1 MHKRK
6 RRAHRKVEL
15 NLAAML
21 DMAFQL
27 LAFFILTFQPIPIEG
42 GVRLR
47 LPSAQAVASDPKG
60 QPGRDPAV
68 LPVDIG
74 VRTLIIRVSADP
86 HSGAIAQLALGE
98 TPIDSLPALEARLRE
113 VFADVGNPFDQ
124 VLVQVSDNCR
134 YDELMRV
141 VEACTK
147 QKMSDSKTLPK
158 LSFVELPSG

>member
-6 RRAHRKVEL
+6 RRDYREVEL

-27 LAFFILTFQPIPIEG
+27 LAFFILTFQPLPIEG
-42 GVRLR
+42 GVKLR
-47 LPSAQAVASDPKG
+47 LPSAQAVARDTKG
-60 QPGRDPAV
+60 KPGNTPGV
-68 LPVDIG
+68 PPVDIG
-74 VRTLIIRVSADP
+74 VKTLTISVSADP
-86 HSGAIAQLALGE
+86 RSGAIAQLALGE
-98 TPIDSLPALEARLRE
+98 TPINSLPLLEARLKE
-113 VFADVGNPFDQ
+113 VFADVNNPFDQ

-147 QKMSDSKTLPK
+147 QKLPDGKALPK

>member
-6 RRAHRKVEL
+6 RRDHREVEL

-42 GVRLR
+42 GIKLR
-47 LPSAQAVASDPKG
+47 LPSAQAVARNPTG
-60 QPGRDPAV
+60 QPGRTSSVP
-68 LPVDIG
+68 PVDVGIK
-74 VRTLIIRVSADP
+74 TLTIRVSADP
-86 HSGAIAQLALGE
+86 RSGAIAQLALGD
-98 TPIDSLPALEARLRE
+98 TPIDSLPLLEARLRE

-124 VLVQVSDNCR
+124 VLVQVSDKCR

-147 QKMSDSKTLPK
+147 QKLSDRKALPK

>member
-6 RRAHRKVEL
+6 RRDHREVEL

-27 LAFFILTFQPIPIEG
+27 LAFFILTFQPLPIEG
-42 GVRLR
+42 GVKLR
-47 LPSAQAVASDPKG
+47 LPSAQAVARDTKG
-60 QPGRDPAV
+60 KSGNTLGV

-74 VRTLIIRVSADP
+74 VKTLTISVSADP
-86 HSGAIAQLALGE
+86 RSGVIAQLALGE
-98 TPIDSLPALEARLRE
+98 TPINSLPLLEARLRE
-113 VFADVGNPFDQ
+113 VFADVSNPFDQ

-147 QKMSDSKTLPK
+147 QKLSDSKTLPK

>member
-6 RRAHRKVEL
+6 RRAHREVEL

-47 LPSAQAVASDPKG
+47 LPSAQAVAGDTKG
-60 QPGRDPAV
+60 RPGNTPGV
-68 LPVDIG
+68 PPVDNG
-74 VRTLIIRVSADP
+74 TRTLTIRVSADP
-86 HSGAIAQLALGE
+86 RSGAIAQLALGD
-98 TPIDSLPALEARLRE
+98 TPIDSLPLLEARLRE

-147 QKMSDSKTLPK
+147 QKMSDGKTLPK
-158 LSFVELPSG
+158 LSFVELPNG